1 MRSHSALPSP
11 ILTGVMTNKPKF
23 SSTMRIDLTADA
35 EDGYEPAPISVAPDA
50 VLPLPSGAQPDANQC
65 EIVGSADFREL
76 LQSVYDAA
84 IITHLD
90 GRVIRGNRRAEQF
103 FLYDVSHFANL
114 HITDL
119 LSGSDAALMSTIRDS
134 LKDDRFILIQ
144 AYCTRA
150 DKRIFPAEISVNLL
164 HLSEHDYVSFFIRDV
179 TLRKEAEER
188 LRTGHAALQNSGNGI
203 AVTDENAILQYSN
216 PAMSALLGIESG
228 QKPTPQITAFL
239 SNPALASV
247 IQETAASGQTWS
259 GEIEM
264 LCADGTTLFVQASVA
279 PNVDADGQ
287 VVGMVW
293 SLLDVSDQKR
303 IQQELIEYN
312 AQLAED
318 ISLANEFQLAFIQRD
333 YPVFPPDVDK
343 ADSALEIGH
352 IYIPSG
358 FVGGD
363 FFEIFAVSENSVG
376 IFISDVMGHG
386 VRSALI
392 VATIRGLIEELGH
405 FRSDPAAFL
414 SHMNTDLTRIIK
426 HSGQAI
432 FATSFYMVLDLT
444 SGELRY
450 AGAGHPFPI
459 LLKADHHTAKGLPH
473 ERSDI
478 DPALGLFPSTEYRQH
493 LVTIEPGDTLVA
505 FTDGIA
511 EVENADSE
519 CFHFHALASSIRHH
533 AAKPVSDMLDGLVA
547 DAQTFSGSRRFD
559 DDVCL
564 VSMKFRQ
571 FLPILA
577 S

>member
-1 MRSHSALPSP
+1 
-11 ILTGVMTNKPKF
+11 
-23 SSTMRIDLTADA
+23 MRIDLTADA

-50 VLPLPSGAQPDANQC
+50 APPTLPSGAQPDANQC

-84 IITHLD
+84 IITNLD

-103 FLYDVSHFANL
+103 FQYDVSHFADL

-150 DKRIFPAEISVNLL
+150 DKRIFPAEISVNML

-216 PAMSALLGIESG
+216 PAMSSLLGIETG

-239 SNPALASV
+239 SNPALAPV
-247 IQETAASGQTWS
+247 IQDTAARGQTWS

-279 PNVDADGQ
+279 PNVDADGH
-287 VVGMVW
+287 VIGMVW

-333 YPVFPPDVDK
+333 YPVFPPDVEK
-343 ADSALEIGH
+343 ADSALELGH

-358 FVGGD
+358 AVGGD
-363 FFEIFAVSENSVG
+363 FFEIFAVSESSVG

-414 SHMNTDLTRIIK
+414 SHMNTDLTRIIN
-426 HSGQAI
+426 HSGQTI

-444 SGELRY
+444 TGELRY

-459 LLKADHHTAKGLPH
+459 LLKADHHTAKALPH
-473 ERSDI
+473 ETADF
-478 DPALGLFPSTEYRQH
+478 DPALGLFSSTEYRQH
-493 LVTIEPGDTLVA
+493 RVTIEPGDTLFA

-519 CFHFHALASSIRHH
+519 CFDSRALASSIRHH
-533 AAKPVSDMLDGLVA
+533 AAQPVSDMLAGLVA
-547 DAQTFSGSRRFD
+547 DAQAFSGSKRFD

-564 VSMKFRQ
+564 VAMRFRQ
-571 FLPILA
+571 FLPA
-577 S
+577 